1 MRLYKYCD
9 AGGIEILRSNSIKVS
24 SPSEFNDPFDCNPI
38 PDTTTPASREA
49 LKAMIKAASDVWKSL
64 SRGITPPGIPI
75 EVDLAEVARNFELIL
90 ENRLSN
96 TREVHNAMMLAL
108 DKLAV
113 LCLSAQRNNHL
124 MWAHY
129 GDRHRGLVIEVES
142 EGIFEIG
149 DDSTVHKRL
158 LPVQYSDY
166 RPFFRFDSVLAPD
179 TYTTKGKAWSY
190 EEEWRIIHH
199 QKEFISRIV
208 GGRELHL
215 LPLPPENIRSVLL
228 GSKMPDSHRREVRRL
243 LSDGHY
249 NHVQLVQTEMD
260 PLSYVIREVP
270 VTFV

>member
-49 LKAMIKAASDVWKSL
+49 LKTMIKASSGVWRSL
-64 SRGITPPGIPI
+64 SNGTTPPGMPAAT
-75 EVDLAEVARNFELIL
+75 DLAGVVQNYERIL
-90 ENRLSN
+90 EKTVSDK
-96 TREVHNAMMLAL
+96 REVHDTMMLAL
-108 DKLAV
+108 DKLAI

-142 EGIFEIG
+142 EGIFPIG
-149 DDSTVHKRL
+149 DDSTVHRRL
-158 LPVQYSDY
+158 LQVQYSDD
-166 RPFFRFDSVLAPD
+166 RPLFRYDAVLAPGA
-179 TYTTKGKAWSY
+179 YTTKGKAWSY
-190 EEEWRIIHH
+190 EEEWRVIYH
-199 QKEFISRIV
+199 QKEFITRVV

-215 LPLPPENIRSVLL
+215 LPLPPENIRTVLL

-243 LSDGHY
+243 LSDEHY
-249 NHVQLVQTEMD
+249 SHAQLVQMEMD
-260 PLSYVIREVP
+260 PSSYSVREVP